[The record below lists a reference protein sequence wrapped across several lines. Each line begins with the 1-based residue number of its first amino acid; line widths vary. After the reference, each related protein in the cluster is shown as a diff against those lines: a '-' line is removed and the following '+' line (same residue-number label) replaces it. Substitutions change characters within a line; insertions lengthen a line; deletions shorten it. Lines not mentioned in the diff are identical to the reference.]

1 MEIYAKGKNIPT
13 FAFGNL
19 FTEGEC
25 FADTITFYIERFYNG
40 IDLMDFS
47 FLIKGVNE
55 SNYEAVQSLFPKDC
69 GDYIALEWSVS
80 SYFTVRAGKLEL
92 ELRASNGKSEPEN
105 IVVKYAMPPV
115 YVNPSPEGTNAVVP
129 DTAEQLMSG
138 IADAVASGVTEIQ
151 ETIDSFDITA
161 VEERLDNMDENI
173 SVFLARPEVIPV
185 TRSEYDTTAHKQNS
199 LYVIVK
205 EAE

>member
-40 IDLMDFS
+40 MDLMNFS

-69 GDYIALEWSVS
+69 GDYLALEWPVS

-92 ELRASNGKSEPEN
+92 ELRASKGTEEADSV
-105 IVVKYAMPPV
+105 VVKYAMPPV

-129 DTAEQLMSG
+129 DTAEQLMSEITDAVSAG
-138 IADAVASGVTEIQ
+138 IAEIN
-151 ETIDSFDITA
+151 EAAAGFDIAA

-173 SVFLARPEVIPV
+173 SVFLARPEVIPM
-185 TRSEYDTTAHKQNS
+185 TQNEYDTAAHKQNS